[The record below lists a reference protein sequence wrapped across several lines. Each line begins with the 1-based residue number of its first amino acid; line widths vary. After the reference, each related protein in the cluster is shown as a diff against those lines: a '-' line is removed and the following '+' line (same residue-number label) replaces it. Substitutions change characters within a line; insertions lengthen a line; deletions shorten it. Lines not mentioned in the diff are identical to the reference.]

1 MFSMLTR
8 THVAGL
14 SGREITDFLS
24 TRDDEAFRGWW
35 PGTRFIFIPSRE
47 PRVRG
52 PVGNS
57 LCAPVARS
65 DSFSWEVDL
74 LIARCVI
81 TSGTALVETPRSG
94 KKCDE
99 TD

>member
-47 PRVRG
+47 P
-52 PVGNS
+52 
-57 LCAPVARS
+57 PVARS